1 MPSVSRVCARASCCV
16 SRPLAAAPPLPSLLA
31 LQSIKVLH
39 SSDAHKVPTGLVTRF
54 VPVSGLPDSK
64 HKAVLNALFAH
75 APAKVAKPSEENG
88 AGTHNS
94 DPVLFTRELAGSVV
108 RVCAH
113 PLCMMG
119 TGVG

>member
-1 MPSVSRVCARASCCV
+1 MCSRQLLCV
-16 SRPLAAAPPLPSLLA
+16 TSSRRRPPPLPSLLA